1 MLVLQT
7 AIYFASSLVCALLAL
22 HLLSSTAL
30 KPAAARWL
38 GANFLLY
45 SFNSAFGC
53 LALLSLNSNWNPFFI
68 LRATSAMLLGPAL
81 YFYYLVVLKQERM
94 IRVADWLHGV
104 PAIAVLLLLVFPS
117 GLSRL
122 VDFLIP
128 GSFACYLFM
137 IIQVL
142 RERASAVSGQHSS
155 RRWFQI
161 LAAMMAVALTIEL
174 MVAAELALFGISRRV
189 ISVLIGST
197 AFLIFVCTTLMLALK
212 RSSLLEW
219 MTELGNDLISSKPEL
234 DDDNLKEIF
243 LRFQQRVVDEN
254 WHIQQSS
261 PSLSL
266 AARKLGVP
274 MRHLSEA
281 INRCYR
287 GSYSRYLND
296 QRIATAQRLMREEP
310 ERLITDIMFA
320 AGFAS
325 KSNFNKEFQ
334 RVTGL
339 SPSIWREKSRESVS
353 G

>member
-1 MLVLQT
+1 ML
-7 AIYFASSLVCALLAL
+7 LV
-22 HLLSSTAL
+22 HDHSG
-30 KPAAARWL
+30 AARTRFGRFGSTL
-38 GANFLLY
+38 IQALVPDTCGY
-45 SFNSAFGC
+45 DGGSADD
-53 LALLSLNSNWNPFFI
+53 
-68 LRATSAMLLGPAL
+68 
-81 YFYYLVVLKQERM
+81 
-94 IRVADWLHGV
+94 RVDG
-104 PAIAVLLLLVFPS
+104 
-117 GLSRL
+117 
-122 VDFLIP
+122 
-128 GSFACYLFM
+128 
-137 IIQVL
+137 
-142 RERASAVSGQHSS
+142 S
-155 RRWFQI
+155 RRARF
-161 LAAMMAVALTIEL
+161 V
-174 MVAAELALFGISRRV
+174 ISRRV

-243 LRFQQRVVDEN
+243 LRFQQRVVDES